1 MGLLSGLAIA
11 AGAVGAAGGVLIFA
25 PVAIAT
31 IGYPAAVAVTSMLQ
45 AGAAT
50 GTAAAAGKQTK
61 MLLPGP
67 LFKAN
72 VRNSWCECSCS
83 SSGGFC
89 DGALLGSRQ
98 VNLYRYFSKVA
109 RMI

>member
-50 GTAAAAGKQTK
+50 GTAAAAGTAGASAAAAPVAGFV
-61 MLLPGP
+61 MA
-67 LFKAN
+67 LF
-72 VRNSWCECSCS
+72 
-83 SSGGFC
+83 
-89 DGALLGSRQ
+89 
-98 VNLYRYFSKVA
+98 
-109 RMI
+109 